1 MQEMLYPPRTSRPWP
16 RPSARSSRTGV
27 SRAARADLCI
37 GHISPE
43 AAAGGAIGLI
53 EDGDEIAIS
62 IPDRSMTLCISDEE
76 LAARRARRD
85 ELGWYPESREREV
98 SQSLKIYA
106 SLAQSADRGAAR
118 RRI

>member
-1 MQEMLYPPRTSRPWP
+1 M
-16 RPSARSSRTGV
+16 ARSVWHAQLRSQSRKK
-27 SRAARADLCI
+27 LFF
-37 GHISPE
+37 SP
-43 AAAGGAIGLI
+43 GGAIGLI

>member
-1 MQEMLYPPRTSRPWP
+1 M
-16 RPSARSSRTGV
+16 
-27 SRAARADLCI
+27 
-37 GHISPE
+37 SPE

-53 EDGDEIAIS
+53 EEGDEIAIS
-62 IPDRSMTLCISDEE
+62 IPDRSITLCVSDDE
-76 LAARRARRD
+76 LAARRVRRD
-85 ELGWYPESREREV
+85 ALGWQPADRDREV